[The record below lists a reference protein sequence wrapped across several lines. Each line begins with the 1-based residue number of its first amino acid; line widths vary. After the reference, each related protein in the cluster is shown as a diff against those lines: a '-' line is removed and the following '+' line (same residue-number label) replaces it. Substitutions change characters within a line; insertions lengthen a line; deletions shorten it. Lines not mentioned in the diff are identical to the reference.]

1 MIIIHVEKS
10 LFSQYLIY
18 MHNFSN
24 FSLNSHPFKKKIT
37 LRTVDPLI
45 FLSLPTPK
53 LILQGLKKAFIIFG
67 FLRAQGIIFSV
78 SRHNTLPLEIWW
90 NTTFLS
96 ECMDVYTCEE
106 SSSHTDIITL
116 RGTAGEEL
124 IPKWINK
131 NHTAQQGICF

>member
-24 FSLNSHPFKKKIT
+24 FSLNSHPFKKNNIKDSWPTNI
-37 LRTVDPLI
+37 PL
-45 FLSLPTPK
+45 PPK

-116 RGTAGEEL
+116 RGTAG
-124 IPKWINK
+124 
-131 NHTAQQGICF
+131 